1 MGPDF
6 AGNEAMSMVHG
17 DTYDDVRRALND
29 DAQSRHGRNGNG
41 NGIRAAWLEVL
52 KLLLAAFVAGG
63 SAYLSMD
70 HRLTAVET
78 ELRSLKD
85 GMADVKQTLG
95 IGVYQGSKR

>member
-1 MGPDF
+1 MTPSHEPD
-6 AGNEAMSMVHG
+6 AYELQ
-17 DTYDDVRRALND
+17 RRAIND
-29 DAQSRHGRNGNG
+29 VLEARDEARGRTFRRGDIKG
-41 NGIRAAWLEVL
+41 GIWLEL
-52 KLLLAAFVAGG
+52 AKLTLAALVAGG

-85 GMADVKQTLG
+85 SMADVKTTLG